1 MTQALRHIALF
12 VLTVLGM
19 VLGVIAGTVA
29 LVSLI
34 TEFAARATAAGGDS
48 LARRFRL
55 DPISPRLRTEL
66 AQLLAGIA
74 TPAAGGPR

>member
-1 MTQALRHIALF
+1 MKT
-12 VLTVLGM
+12 VLTHTLLFILAVLELA
-19 VLGVIAGTVA
+19 LGVIAGTVA
-29 LVSLI
+29 LLSLI
-34 TEFAARATAAGGDS
+34 TETAARATAAGGDS

-55 DPISPRLRTEL
+55 NPFSPRLRTEL